1 MVSRVQEGESGPAEF
16 APASIVEA
24 SDSEIMSDHGERPL
38 EEGDYARIWRHTSLP
53 GVELFRGSYQKYRFA
68 RHFHRVPVIGVVD
81 RGLMSSYF
89 RRGNHLLEPGT
100 VVLLNPG
107 EIHAP
112 APGGVSGWSM
122 RMFYLEEDFLRSIA
136 PDLSLQR
143 LRFRKPYV
151 QDQELASQLIQL
163 HLSMQRGGE
172 RLQFESTFLEIVSRL
187 VDRHIEMP
195 GLNSVPKPEQ
205 SAIRKA
211 LEYLEANCARNVSV
225 TELSKLSPYG
235 PSHFLRIFKEVT
247 GLTPHAYLTQFR
259 VELAIAQI
267 RSGKALVEVAN
278 MVGFSDQSH
287 FTKRFKRIF
296 GLPPGQYAAAYL

>member
-1 MVSRVQEGESGPAEF
+1 
-16 APASIVEA
+16 
-24 SDSEIMSDHGERPL
+24 
-38 EEGDYARIWRHTSLP
+38 
-53 GVELFRGSYQKYRFA
+53 
-68 RHFHRVPVIGVVD
+68 
-81 RGLMSSYF
+81 MSSYF

-122 RMFYLEEDFLRSIA
+122 RMFYLEEGFLRSIA
-136 PDLSLQR
+136 PDLSLQT

-151 QDQELASQLIQL
+151 QDHELASQLIEL
-163 HLSMQRGGE
+163 HLSMRQGGD
-172 RLQFESTFLEIVSRL
+172 RLLFESAFLDIVSRL
-187 VDRHIEMP
+187 VDRHIETP
-195 GLNSVPKPEQ
+195 GLHSIPKPEQ
-205 SAIRKA
+205 SAIHKA
-211 LEYLEANCARNVSV
+211 LEYLEANCARNVSL

-267 RSGKALVEVAN
+267 RSGKALVDVAS

-287 FTKRFKRIF
+287 FTKKFKRIF
-296 GLPPGQYAAAYL
+296 GLPPGQYAASYL